1 MAGLSPSI
9 FKARSAACLGE
20 MDNFAGHEIAI
31 KSTHHR
37 QTTMGGLKK
46 KFFLPIS
53 QVAHVIVV
61 PDAF

>member
-1 MAGLSPSI
+1 MAGLSLSI
-9 FKARSAACLGE
+9 FGARSAACLEE
-20 MDNFAGHEIAI
+20 MNDVSGHEITI
-31 KSTHHR
+31 KNTHHR
-37 QTTMGGLKK
+37 HATMGGLKK